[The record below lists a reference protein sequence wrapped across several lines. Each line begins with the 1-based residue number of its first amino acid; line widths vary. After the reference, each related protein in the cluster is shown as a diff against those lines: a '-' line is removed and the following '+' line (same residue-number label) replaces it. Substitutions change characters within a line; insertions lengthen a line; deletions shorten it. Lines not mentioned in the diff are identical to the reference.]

1 MAKAKP
7 LVPPEPR
14 AAPAPGGGG
23 GYSGTPLV
31 KKLGIKP
38 GTVLALL
45 GAPSGF
51 TEALDGMPDDVR
63 IVKKLDGAPDL
74 AIWFIRSR
82 RELDGRMPEIS
93 GAMGQGLWVAWPK
106 KASGVVTDVT
116 EDFVRAAGLANGIV
130 DYKVCA
136 IDLTWSGLKFA
147 RRRVAG
153 RAATGSARP
162 SRTPRPGR

>member
-1 MAKAKP
+1 MVKAKLAAP
-7 LVPPEPR
+7 KPR
-14 AAPAPGGGG
+14 AKRAVGEGR

-31 KKLGIKP
+31 QKLGIKP
-38 GTVLALL
+38 GTALALI
-45 GAPSGF
+45 GAPPGF
-51 TEALDGMPDDVR
+51 IDLLDGLPDDVQ
-63 IVKKLDGAPDL
+63 VLKKLEGAPDL
-74 AIWFIRSR
+74 TIWFVRSR

-136 IDLTWSGLKFA
+136 IDSTWSGLKFA
-147 RRRVAG
+147 RRR
-153 RAATGSARP
+153 AATGSARS
-162 SRTPRPGR
+162 SRTRPPGR

>member
-1 MAKAKP
+1 
-7 LVPPEPR
+7 V
-14 AAPAPGGGG
+14 GGEG

-38 GTVLALL
+38 GTCLALI
-45 GAPSGF
+45 GAPQGF
-51 TEALDGMPDDVR
+51 PGQLDGLPDDVR
-63 IVKKLDGAPDL
+63 IVKKLDGATAL
-74 AIWFIRSR
+74 AIWFVRSR

-116 EDFVRAAGLANGIV
+116 EDLVRAAGLANGIV

-147 RRRVAG
+147 RRR
-153 RAATGSARP
+153 AATGSARP